1 LRIKRRIYV
10 NILGDIDGQK
20 GTIGIVLPSTDMP
33 FTEKGIIPDLII
45 NPNAI
50 PSRMT
55 IGQLIE
61 GLLGKVGALKGFECD
76 GTAFTHV
83 DVESIKD
90 ELEKLGYE
98 RNGSEYLYN
107 GMTGIKMKSM
117 IFICPT
123 FYQRLKHLSFD
134 KVHCLSMDHEVLTES
149 GWKIYQQITMEDK
162 IATLKDDKLVYEHPT
177 KLMYYPNYEGEMY
190 HIKTQQV
197 DLNVTGKHRMWVS
210 DGKKNSTYGFELAK
224 DILGQ
229 HRKYKK
235 NAEWDV
241 PDYQFV
247 LPSVY
252 SGEIKKDIQEQT
264 VDMDAWLQFFGIWIA
279 EGWADNTTC
288 DRYRTTICQCKER
301 VRNVLYPA
309 VQKLGFTHSVCGVK
323 TSYCPEG
330 DKFNIINK
338 QLWNY
343 LQPLSVGAPN
353 KKLPNWVWQL
363 SQRQSRLLL
372 ESMVLGDGTYK
383 KPYGG
388 LVYTTSSKQLADDVM
403 RLCLHCGWSGNI
415 TITVKAGN
423 TSVIRGRTIISKHDV
438 LRIGIN
444 KTKNNPS
451 VNHAHTKEQNIQEE
465 TLTTEKCPVFCL
477 QVPSEVFYVR
487 RNGKAVWTGNSRAR
501 GPRTLLLHQPSE
513 GRSRGGGMRIGEME
527 RDALIAHGIAKYI
540 KEKLMDTSDV
550 YTTYVCDECGLFAQR
565 MKKMDDK
572 IYPTDRDVYHCPACN
587 NKTHVSKIVIPYAFK
602 LLVQELMSMCVAPRI
617 RTVNDKYTS

>member
-1 LRIKRRIYV
+1 MNLEQP
-10 NILGDIDGQK
+10 QK
-20 GTIGIVLPSTDMP
+20 GTIGIILPSTDMP

-134 KVHCLSMDHEVLTES
+134 KVHCLKANSEVLTLV
-149 GWKIYQQITMEDK
+149 GWKFINQITLDDK
-162 IATLKDDKLVYEHPT
+162 VATLKDNKLVYEHPINIFD
-177 KLMYYPNYEGEMY
+177 YPDYEGEIY
-190 HIKTQQV
+190 TIKNQQI
-197 DLNVTGKHRMWVS
+197 DLVVTGNHRMWVS
-210 DGKKNSTYGFELAK
+210 KHQGSKWLQHDFELAR
-224 DILGQ
+224 DILGKS
-229 HRKYKK
+229 RKYKK
-235 NAEWDV
+235 NADWDA
-241 PDYQFV
+241 PDYQFI
-247 LPSVY
+247 LQSVY
-252 SGEIKKDIQEQT
+252 SGDVRRDIPEKQ

-279 EGWADNTTC
+279 EGWTDNQNSEY
-288 DRYRTTICQCKER
+288 YRTTICQCKER
-301 VRNVLYPA
+301 VRNVLHPA
-309 VQKLGFTHSVCGVK
+309 VQKLGFSYSISGIK
-323 TSYCPEG
+323 TSYCPNG
-330 DKFNIINK
+330 DKFSINNK
-338 QLWNY
+338 QLYQY

-353 KKLPNWVWQL
+353 KSLPDWVWNL
-363 SQRQSRLLL
+363 SQRQSRILL

-415 TITVKAGN
+415 TVTVKAGN
-423 TSVIRGRTIISKHDV
+423 TSVIRGRTIVSKHDV

-444 KTKNNPS
+444 KTKNTPE
-451 VNHAHTKEQNIQEE
+451 VNHAHVKEQNIQEE
-465 TLTTEKCPVFCL
+465 SLKIEKCHVCCL
-477 QVPSEVFYVR
+477 EVPSGVFYIR
-487 RNGKAVWTGNSRAR
+487 RNGKAVWTGNSRSR

-565 MKKMDDK
+565 MKKMEDK
-572 IYPTDRDVYHCPACN
+572 IYPTERDVYQCPACN

>member
-1 LRIKRRIYV
+1 MNLEQP
-10 NILGDIDGQK
+10 QK

-98 RNGSEYLYN
+98 RNGNEYLYN

-134 KVHCLSMDHEVLTES
+134 KVH
-149 GWKIYQQITMEDK
+149 
-162 IATLKDDKLVYEHPT
+162 
-177 KLMYYPNYEGEMY
+177 
-190 HIKTQQV
+190 
-197 DLNVTGKHRMWVS
+197 
-210 DGKKNSTYGFELAK
+210 
-224 DILGQ
+224 
-229 HRKYKK
+229 
-235 NAEWDV
+235 
-241 PDYQFV
+241 
-247 LPSVY
+247 
-252 SGEIKKDIQEQT
+252 
-264 VDMDAWLQFFGIWIA
+264 
-279 EGWADNTTC
+279 
-288 DRYRTTICQCKER
+288 
-301 VRNVLYPA
+301 
-309 VQKLGFTHSVCGVK
+309 
-323 TSYCPEG
+323 
-330 DKFNIINK
+330 
-338 QLWNY
+338 
-343 LQPLSVGAPN
+343 
-353 KKLPNWVWQL
+353 
-363 SQRQSRLLL
+363 
-372 ESMVLGDGTYK
+372 
-383 KPYGG
+383 
-388 LVYTTSSKQLADDVM
+388 
-403 RLCLHCGWSGNI
+403 
-415 TITVKAGN
+415 
-423 TSVIRGRTIISKHDV
+423 
-438 LRIGIN
+438 
-444 KTKNNPS
+444 
-451 VNHAHTKEQNIQEE
+451 
-465 TLTTEKCPVFCL
+465 
-477 QVPSEVFYVR
+477 
-487 RNGKAVWTGNSRAR
+487 SRAR